1 MTCLRRQVVDTLRK
15 AAPLTTTQVAATL
28 GYPTNTTRRT
38 LEDLACY
45 EVVIRQSG
53 GPGKADLWHLSDWTQ
68 ATLNAA
74 RLPEGEEE
82 DLGAY
87 CSDGLEK

>member
-1 MTCLRRQVVDTLRK
+1 
-15 AAPLTTTQVAATL
+15 
-28 GYPTNTTRRT
+28 
-38 LEDLACY
+38 
-45 EVVIRQSG
+45 VVIRQSG